1 MWIWLILLAVTVGIA
16 YLAMRPADC
25 VIKCRRGRVAVKGKI
40 TRPQRLAIEEYLT
53 RHFADAAR
61 LRIDVHFPKQGQ
73 RPRIQIRGD
82 VAEGDRQMIRNFLLS
97 EF

>member
-1 MWIWLILLAVTVGIA
+1 MWIWLSLLVVTLAIA

-25 VIKCRRGRVAVKGKI
+25 VIRCRCGRVAVKGKI
-40 TRPQRLAIEEYLT
+40 TRPQRQMIEEYLT
-53 RHFADAAR
+53 KHFADAAR
-61 LRIDVHFPKQGQ
+61 LRIDVNFPKQGQ

-82 VAEGDRQMIRNFLLS
+82 LAEGDRQMIRNFLLS